1 MSLII
6 YKDGVLAADRLG
18 TVQPFTTYSNL
29 QEMKKL
35 FVCKTGR
42 MAVAFCG
49 DNIHEESMQHMM
61 DIFSIALMAWEAAGK
76 NIAPALTDEQMDIV
90 LGDRCYFIMTKDD
103 CWAFDSREHG
113 KSFQHLSCTTQCRG
127 NGAWMGY
134 VGLAAGMSPGLVIEK
149 VGEVNPEVG
158 TFADVYSQDKLL
170 PLITPPP
177 TPEKPARKPR
187 TRRTAK

>member
-49 DNIHEESMQHMM
+49 DNIHEESVQDMM
-61 DIFSIALMAWEAAGK
+61 DIFSIVLMAWEAAGE
-76 NIAPALTDEQMDIV
+76 NVAPALTNEQADII
-90 LGDRCYFIMTKDD
+90 LGDRCYFIMTKTDA
-103 CWAFDSREHG
+103 WAFDPRESG
-113 KSFQHLSCTTQCRG
+113 KSFVHLNCTAQCRG

-134 VGLAAGMSPGLVIEK
+134 VGLAAGMSPGIVIEK
-149 VGEVNPEVG
+149 VSEINPEVG
-158 TFADVYSQDKLL
+158 MYVDVFTQNELL
-170 PLITPPP
+170 PLVTPPA
-177 TPEKPARKPR
+177 PEKPVRKPR
-187 TRRTAK
+187 AKRTAK